1 MKGGDC
7 FERTEKLL
15 CLSDG
20 LAKQVL
26 IEFTGRERVVC
37 GIALRPTRLWL
48 G

>member
-7 FERTEKLL
+7 FERSEKLL
-15 CLSDG
+15 GLSDG
-20 LAKQVL
+20 LTKEVL

-37 GIALRPTRLWL
+37 GIALRPPRLWL